1 MRGSSHEIG
10 RMRGRI
16 DHKECARHED
26 RSLRHFGLL
35 EGMQHINS
43 NRSSLHGQCLSAVLS
58 DYLILASQ
66 LKAKWHIKNGC

>member
-43 NRSSLHGQCLSAVLS
+43 KHLS
-58 DYLILASQ
+58 
-66 LKAKWHIKNGC
+66 